1 MKLPMIRIPDVI
13 EIGGITYVVEFVDY
27 LPSGRVAQIEF
38 IQGKISVRDDMAD
51 EVTFLSF
58 IHEIVHGIMQSM
70 NHFPC
75 DMVYN
80 DEDFTERFAQLMTS
94 IFKQIYDYNIL
105 YDYYFAQ
112 QEEEEII
119 DPDEKKYDKIL
130 IDDKLFE
137 ELK

>member
-13 EIGGITYVVEFVDY
+13 EIGGITYVVEFVDD

>member
-1 MKLPMIRIPDVI
+1 
-13 EIGGITYVVEFVDY
+13 
-27 LPSGRVAQIEF
+27 
-38 IQGKISVRDDMAD
+38 
-51 EVTFLSF
+51 
-58 IHEIVHGIMQSM
+58 MQSM

-130 IDDKLFE
+130 IDDMEQTINEWNKGGGIGILHTSAADTIKQLKKLR
-137 ELK
+137 L